1 MTHWK
6 KLFTYDYLSAE
17 EFDGKDVT
25 LTIKKIEIKEM
36 FNGKTKE
43 ENPVLYFEQTDKG
56 IVLNRVN
63 AKSIAR
69 LLGTPDTD
77 KWIGNAVTFFP
88 QDITAFGQ
96 AMIAIRVRNN
106 RKSLNA

>member
-77 KWIGNAVTFFP
+77 KWIGGEVTFFP